1 MKQFNEIFFFIFF
14 IILLLSNYSKAKTII
29 GKAKIIDGDTIH
41 ININKIR
48 LHGIDAPETK
58 QTCKI
63 ESQDWFCGKQST
75 KELKKLIN
83 NQNVECRANDI
94 DIYNGSD
101 SSIDKLNGNW
111 IVINYWADWCAPCI
125 KEIPELNEFASEN
138 DDLLVYTFNFDQL
151 DEEDLAPIA
160 EKFNIQ
166 VPSLITHPRDI
177 WGIQTP
183 PAVPATFFINPKG
196 KIVLSLFRPQT
207 KDALNKI
214 FSELKQ
220 AG

>member
-1 MKQFNEIFFFIFF
+1 MKQR
-14 IILLLSNYSKAKTII
+14 IIQLFCLLII
-29 GKAKIIDGDTIH
+29 IS
-41 ININKIR
+41 
-48 LHGIDAPETK
+48 
-58 QTCKI
+58 C
-63 ESQDWFCGKQST
+63 
-75 KELKKLIN
+75 
-83 NQNVECRANDI
+83 QNNDI

-196 KIVLSLFRPQT
+196 KIVLSLFRPCLLYT
-207 KDALNKI
+207 SPSPRD
-214 FSELKQ
+214 S
-220 AG
+220 

>member
-1 MKQFNEIFFFIFF
+1 MKQR
-14 IILLLSNYSKAKTII
+14 IIQLFCLLII
-29 GKAKIIDGDTIH
+29 ISC
-41 ININKIR
+41 
-48 LHGIDAPETK
+48 
-58 QTCKI
+58 Q
-63 ESQDWFCGKQST
+63 
-75 KELKKLIN
+75 N
-83 NQNVECRANDI
+83 NNDI

-183 PAVPATFFINPKG
+183 PAVPATYFINPKG

-207 KDALNKI
+207 KDALNDI
-214 FSELKQ
+214 LLDLKQ
-220 AG
+220 AF

>member
-1 MKQFNEIFFFIFF
+1 MFLMKQR
-14 IILLLSNYSKAKTII
+14 IIQLFCILII
-29 GKAKIIDGDTIH
+29 IS
-41 ININKIR
+41 
-48 LHGIDAPETK
+48 
-58 QTCKI
+58 C
-63 ESQDWFCGKQST
+63 
-75 KELKKLIN
+75 
-83 NQNVECRANDI
+83 QNNDI

-101 SSIDKLNGNW
+101 TSIDKLNGNW

-151 DEEDLAPIA
+151 DEEDLVPIA